1 MKKYIIT
8 IASLLLI
15 GLVLAVMVYQENDKL
30 NKDFFVET
38 ISSVRRLKAL
48 DNELSVSLL
57 KARYGIESNYDA
69 ITDTTDAIDEEFDR
83 LRYTGTIVELD
94 FDNPLQKLLSNYE
107 DKATYKN
114 DLIEDFKEN
123 HASLLESVKRF
134 PRTSEQLAS
143 VAQAANNI
151 NAIDTINRLNIAV
164 YQYLDSE
171 NSNSQQAI
179 IDGVPELQA
188 LFSDTQN
195 SDTTTLVNNYQQQL
209 NGILEQRKNTQESL
223 VNALEQSTNE
233 LLDQLQSAYT
243 DSHNTLLAKS
253 EKLRNALVIYGFVLL
268 GVLGFFA
275 YILRKNYTNLEQKVI
290 ERTRAI
296 EESQE
301 QLIQSEKM
309 ASLGELVA
317 GVAHEVNTPLGYVSS
332 NVETIGV
339 NLEDINQLLIGIKQL
354 WQQSQSSDLDIMK
367 IAASSKAVVDV
378 YSELQIEEVFDESQ
392 ELLKDSG
399 HGLDEIS
406 GLVKSLKDFSRLD
419 RQSTEHIDVHD
430 CIESSL
436 KIATSKLRESNVTVE
451 KHYANLPKITCTPSK
466 LNQLF
471 LNVITNAAYAMKKAG
486 GTLNVVTEQQDS
498 NVVIYFKDEGI
509 GMDEDTLKKLFDP
522 FFTTKPIGD
531 GTGLGMS
538 ISYKIVRAH
547 NGDITA
553 NSEPGKGTTFCITLP
568 IEQND

>member
-8 IASLLLI
+8 IALLLLI
-15 GLVLAVMVYQENDKL
+15 GLVLAVLVYKENSEL

-57 KARYGIESNYDA
+57 KARYGIENNYDSITE
-69 ITDTTDAIDEEFDR
+69 ITDSIDEEFDR

-94 FDNPLQKLLSNYE
+94 FDNPLQKLLSQYE
-107 DKATYKN
+107 DKSSFKN
-114 DLIEDFKEN
+114 DVIADFKDT
-123 HASLLESVKRF
+123 HSDLSTSVKRF
-134 PRTSEQLAS
+134 LTLSQQLTSIAKDTQN
-143 VAQAANNI
+143 V
-151 NAIDTINRLNIAV
+151 DTINLINELNIAV

-171 NSNSQQAI
+171 SSDSQVVI
-179 IDGVPELQA
+179 ENA
-188 LFSDTQN
+188 LP
-195 SDTTTLVNNYQQQL
+195 QL
-209 NGILEQRKNTQESL
+209 NRTFSNTESAGIADDYQKQLNNILEQRKDTQQHVVET
-223 VNALEQSTNE
+223 LEQSTTE

-243 DSHNTLLAKS
+243 DSHNTLLAQS
-253 EKLRNALVIYGFVLL
+253 ATLRNALVIYGFILL
-268 GVLGFFA
+268 GVLGFLA

-290 ERTRAI
+290 ERTRDI

-309 ASLGELVA
+309 ASLGEMVA

-332 NVETIGV
+332 NVETIGT
-339 NLEDINQLLIGIKQL
+339 NLEDINQLLIGVKHL
-354 WQQSQSSDLDIMK
+354 WQQSQSSDMNIMK
-367 IAASSKAVVDV
+367 VAANSKAVVDV

-392 ELLKDSG
+392 ELLKDSN
-399 HGLDEIS
+399 HGLKEIS
-406 GLVKSLKDFSRLD
+406 GLVQGLKDFSRLD
-419 RQSTEHIDVHD
+419 RQSTEHIDVHN
-430 CIESSL
+430 CIENSL
-436 KIATSKLRESNVTVE
+436 KIAASKLRENQVTVE
-451 KHYANLPKITCTPSK
+451 RNFAILPKITCTPSK

-471 LNVITNAAYAMKKAG
+471 LNIITNAAYAMKESG
-486 GTLNVVTEQQDS
+486 GTLTVYTEKEDD
-498 NVVIYFKDEGI
+498 NIEVYFKDEGV
-509 GMDEDTLKKLFDP
+509 GMDEETLKKLFDP

-553 NSEPGKGTTFCITLP
+553 TSEPGKGTTFCITLP
-568 IEQND
+568 IEQNG